1 MIPLSLFHR
10 FNVED
15 RSVVSHIFHQWA
27 KKKAFQD
34 PKRLLDK
41 VISRYFFNFV
51 LHLLDIVASFA
62 FAWYLMVKYV
72 LNEIFN
78 HSFLSC
84 YFLFC
89 YKSKAMT
96 PLNL

>member
-10 FNVED
+10 FNVEN

-41 VISRYFFNFV
+41 VISRYFDFC
-51 LHLLDIVASFA
+51 FA
-62 FAWYLMVKYV
+62 FSGYCSKFCICMVFDGKICV
-72 LNEIFN
+72 EQDIQSFFSVMLF
-78 HSFLSC
+78 SFL
-84 YFLFC
+84 L
-89 YKSKAMT
+89 
-96 PLNL
+96 